1 MPLPKID
8 TPIYDLELPLS
19 KKKIKFRP
27 FLVKEQKNLLMAMES
42 NDSKSVETNIKQ
54 ILENCTVKGNID
66 IEKLPV
72 LDVEY
77 YFLQLR
83 ARSVGEIVENKY
95 RCTNEI
101 VTAENENKICGN
113 IMETQ
118 IDILNIKIENLKE
131 NADEI
136 PLTNNI
142 VVKLKYPEFSILSRL
157 NELSNPTDI
166 AFEMIAD
173 SIEYIYD
180 GEQFYY
186 AKETTKEEML
196 EFIEQ
201 LNQSQFEKI
210 ENFFSNLPKM
220 KKKIEMT
227 CSRCGFI
234 HNMEVEG
241 LENFFVF

>member
-1 MPLPKID
+1 MALPKLEVP
-8 TPIYDLELPLS
+8 TYELELPLS
-19 KKKIKFRP
+19 GKKIKYRP
-27 FLVKEQKNLLMAMES
+27 FLVKEQKNLMMAMES
-42 NDSKSVETNIKQ
+42 GDAETIQYNVRE
-54 ILENCTVKGNID
+54 ILNVCTLTPGID
-66 IEKLPV
+66 MDDLPI

-77 YFLQLR
+77 YFINLR
-83 ARSVGEIVENKY
+83 AKSVGEVVESKY
-95 RCTNEI
+95 RCNNDMSGKE
-101 VTAENENKICGN
+101 CGN
-113 IMETQ
+113 IMETK
-118 IDILNIKIENLKE
+118 IDLTTIKPEWEEKI
-131 NADEI
+131 DPEI
-136 PLTNNI
+136 QLTDKI
-142 VVKLKYPEFSILSRL
+142 VVKMRYPKFGIVRDSVNVDNI
-157 NELSNPTDI
+157 TDVT
-166 AFEMIAD
+166 FNMIAS